1 VLFVRHTSGS
11 MTVGFVTK
19 EARVEEFDAIVVG
32 GGPAG
37 STVGGFLSHMGRRV
51 LILERERFPR
61 HHIGESMIASTF
73 DVLAE
78 IGLEPK
84 IQAAGFPVKSGG
96 CFIWGESEVPW
107 CIRFDEIPGRPTSF
121 QVKRDVF
128 DTILLEHASELGAD
142 VRQEARVSEVVV
154 EDGRAVGV
162 RFEHNGQTYDAR
174 APYTVDA
181 SGLAAVVTNK
191 LSTRDGAETLKN
203 MALYGYWK
211 GVHPAP
217 SELGGDIRPTDR
229 NNIIIKMLDTGWLW
243 FIPLGFDDLISVG
256 YVTQG
261 DRMGARGR
269 AALEEHYRDQI
280 SSSAEFKYLLS
291 NSEYTGD
298 FHTVKDWSYRSRE
311 MAGPGYFA
319 AGDAACFV
327 DPILS
332 SGVYL
337 AVLYAKM
344 CAIAINTCLSDPSRE
359 QLMGDWYEG
368 LYADAYND
376 YLEMAKLWYHGDR
389 KVQNWM
395 HQAQDQLGSEVAAE
409 YTETERSSFIGLA
422 TGNAH
427 THPNYVALRDI
438 ASFPLPLHLRKD
450 PRSGFHKEA
459 QTALIAHADPSM
471 LPTDTA
477 ALKDGAQHGLQ
488 SSRERRTAL
497 ASMLAGRAASV
508 EVLER
513 KAEIDPELFPDGVG
527 VALSPV
533 SRLSLE
539 IVSERVEMV
548 LTTVDGQRRILTGPE
563 QDLVGKMAG
572 NPTLG
577 QLREWAA
584 AADTSSDFLDEL
596 VSAGVLVG
604 V

>member
-1 VLFVRHTSGS
+1 
-11 MTVGFVTK
+11 M
-19 EARVEEFDAIVVG
+19 EEFDAIVVG

-37 STVGGFLSHMGRRV
+37 STVGGFLTQMGKRV

-78 IGLEPK
+78 IGLEAK

-96 CFIWGESEVPW
+96 CFIWGETDVPW

-128 DTILLEHASELGAD
+128 DTILLDHVAEMGAD
-142 VRQEARVSEVVV
+142 VRQEARVSEVVL

-162 RFEHNGQTYDAR
+162 RFEQNGQTHEAR
-174 APYTVDA
+174 AKYIVDA
-181 SGLAAVVTNK
+181 SGLTAVVANK
-191 LSTRDGAETLKN
+191 LSSRDAAESLKN

-211 GVHPAP
+211 GSHPAP

-229 NNIIIKMLDTGWLW
+229 NNIITKMLDTGWLW
-243 FIPLGFDDLISVG
+243 FIPLGFGDTISVG
-256 YVTQG
+256 YVTQK
-261 DRMGARGR
+261 DRLAELGGR
-269 AALEEHYRDQI
+269 QALEQHYRDRI
-280 SSSAEFKYLLS
+280 ESAPEFRYLLS
-291 NSEYTGD
+291 NSEYTGE
-298 FHTVKDWSYRSRE
+298 FHTIKDWSYRSRE

-319 AGDAACFV
+319 VGDAACFV

-359 QLMGDWYEG
+359 QLIEDWYEG
-368 LYADAYND
+368 LYADTYTD
-376 YLEMAKLWYHGDR
+376 YLEMARLWYHGDR

-409 YTETERSSFIGLA
+409 YAETDRSSFIGLA

-427 THPNYVALRDI
+427 THPNYVALREL

-459 QTALIAHADPSM
+459 HTALVAHAEAST
-471 LPTDTA
+471 LPKD
-477 ALKDGAQHGLQ
+477 ALTRKEEAQTGI
-488 SSRERRTAL
+488 STSRQRRTAL
-497 ASMLAGRAASV
+497 ASMLAGRPASV
-508 EVLER
+508 ETL
-513 KAEIDPELFPDGVG
+513 DPLTDIEPIADR
-527 VALSPV
+527 VAVTLAPAV
-533 SRLSLE
+533 RLSLE
-539 IVSERVEMV
+539 VVDERVEMV
-548 LTTVDGQRRILTGPE
+548 LTAVDGQRRILSTPE
-563 QDLVGKMAG
+563 QEVVREVAKSPALER
-572 NPTLG
+572 
-577 QLREWAA
+577 LREL
-584 AADTSSDFLDEL
+584 ADGYDSPGFVSEL
-596 VSAGVLVG
+596 VSAGVLVE
-604 V
+604 VSS